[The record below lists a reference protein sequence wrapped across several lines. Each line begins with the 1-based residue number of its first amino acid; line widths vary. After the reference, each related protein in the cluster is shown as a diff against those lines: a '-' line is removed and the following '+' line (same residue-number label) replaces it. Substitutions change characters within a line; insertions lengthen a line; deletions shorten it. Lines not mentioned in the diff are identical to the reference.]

1 MTDNRSDMPGSPAIG
16 ISTGD
21 EVVLG
26 EGREISIDDPATGQ
40 SFLRY
45 REPLRAQ
52 VDACVARAV
61 ESQREWIG
69 LTAAERGRRLHA
81 VGRAVRDALPELA
94 RLEAQNT
101 GKPIH
106 DARAEVQAV
115 AEMFEYYAGWC
126 DKQTGDVLA
135 VPTTHLN
142 YTQRVPYG
150 VVAAITPWNA
160 PIFTCGWQVAPA
172 LAAGNAIVIKP
183 SEHTPVTS
191 TALAGLAHAA
201 GLPAGLFSVVS
212 GTGLTSGEPLV
223 EHPEIRKVIFI
234 GSPHTGAIIA
244 AKAASHLKPCVLELG
259 GKSANIIFA
268 DADLERAARG
278 AAGAIFSG
286 AGQSCVAGSRLLIHD
301 VVYDE
306 VIRKLRDIAAQVRVG
321 NPEDPDVQMG
331 PLQNRAQF
339 ERVKSLL
346 DSYDGK
352 TAFGGYGPTT
362 TGAYEAGFY
371 IRPTILEPS
380 SNDAELARTEI
391 FGPVV
396 AALPFSD
403 ETEAVNLANDSRFG
417 LAGAVWT
424 SDVARA
430 HRVAGKLTAG
440 TVWVNSYKTIHVMSP
455 FGGFKDSGYGRS
467 SGQEGL
473 YEYSQPRSIWVET
486 SEHPNPIGG
495 Y

>member
-1 MTDNRSDMPGSPAIG
+1 MTDNRLDMADTPAIG
-16 ISTGD
+16 ICTGED
-21 EVVLG
+21 VVIG
-26 EGREISIDDPATGQ
+26 EGPEFSIDDPATGQ
-40 SFLRY
+40 CLLRY
-45 REPLRAQ
+45 REPLPSQ
-52 VDACVARAV
+52 IDACVARAV

-81 VGRAVRDALPELA
+81 VGRAVRDALSELA
-94 RLEAQNT
+94 QLEARNT
-101 GKPIH
+101 GKPIS

-126 DKQTGDVLA
+126 DKQTGEVLA

-160 PIFTCGWQVAPA
+160 PVFTCGWQVAPA
-172 LAAGNAIVIKP
+172 LAAGNAIVVKP

-201 GLPAGLFSVVS
+201 GLPEGLFSVVS
-212 GTGLTSGEPLV
+212 GTGLASGEPLI
-223 EHPEIRKVIFI
+223 EHPEVRKVIFI
-234 GSPHTGAIIA
+234 GSPRTGAIIA
-244 AKAASHLKPCVLELG
+244 AKAASFLKPCVLELG

-286 AGQSCVAGSRLLIHD
+286 AGQSCVAGSRLLIQD
-301 VVYDE
+301 AVYDE
-306 VIRKLRDIAAQVRVG
+306 VIGELRDIAAKIRVG
-321 NPEDPDVQMG
+321 NPDDPEVQMG
-331 PLQNRAQF
+331 PVQNRAQY
-339 ERVKSLL
+339 ERVKDLL

-352 TAFGGYGPTT
+352 TVFGGFGPTA
-362 TGAYEAGFY
+362 TGADDDGFY

-430 HRVAGKLTAG
+430 HRVAGRLTAG

-467 SGQEGL
+467 SGLEGL
-473 YEYSQPRSIWVET
+473 YEYSQPRSVWVET

>member
-1 MTDNRSDMPGSPAIG
+1 MTDIRPNMEGIPAIG
-16 ISTGD
+16 ICTGD
-21 EVVLG
+21 DVVLG
-26 EGREISIDDPATGQ
+26 EGSEITVDDPATGKILL
-40 SFLRY
+40 SY
-45 REPLRAQ
+45 REPLPAQ
-52 VDACVARAV
+52 IDECVTRAV
-61 ESQREWIG
+61 EAQREWIG
-69 LTAAERGRRLHA
+69 LTAAERGRLLHT
-81 VGRAVRDALPELA
+81 VGRAVRDSLSELS
-94 RLEAQNT
+94 RLEARNT
-101 GKPIH
+101 GKPIK

-160 PIFTCGWQVAPA
+160 PIFTCGWQAAPA
-172 LAAGNAIVIKP
+172 LAGGNAIVVKP

-191 TALAGLAHAA
+191 TALASLAQAA
-201 GLPAGLFSVVS
+201 GLPSGLFSVVS
-212 GTGLTSGEPLV
+212 GTGLTAGGPLI

-234 GSPHTGAIIA
+234 GSSRTGAIIA
-244 AKAASHLKPCVLELG
+244 AQAASHLKPCVLELG

-268 DADLERAARG
+268 DADLDRAARG

-286 AGQSCVAGSRLLIHD
+286 AGQSCVAGSRLLIQD
-301 VVYDE
+301 DVYDD
-306 VIRKLRDIAAQVRVG
+306 VIHRLRDTASQIRVG
-321 NPEDPDVQMG
+321 SPEEPDVQMG
-331 PLQNRAQF
+331 PIQNRTQY
-339 ERVKSLL
+339 ERVKGLL
-346 DSYDGK
+346 GAYEGK
-352 TAFGGYGPTT
+352 TAFGGFGPTT
-362 TGAYEAGFY
+362 TGSDDAGFY

-403 ETEAVNLANDSRFG
+403 EAEAVRLANDSRFG

-467 SGQEGL
+467 SGLEGL
-473 YEYSQPRSIWVET
+473 HEYSQPRSVWVET
-486 SEHPNPIGG
+486 AEHPNPIGG